1 MKKIK
6 NILFMSFLACVFSIG
21 ITNAKAQ
28 ITTYSTYKIGDEI
41 TVKLNDSTQSKFYVV
56 EDSTNIKKMLRLYQ
70 LII

>member
-1 MKKIK
+1 
-6 NILFMSFLACVFSIG
+6 MSFLACVFSIG

-56 EDSTNIKKMLRLYQ
+56 EDSTNIKKKC
-70 LII
+70 